1 MSRYTFINEKGIIT
15 FTDRETN
22 KQYEMTINDGIFKNV
37 ATGRTILGMPVGFGK
52 FLDEYYNDGEDF
64 VMRLMHYLRQ
74 NPQSYGINNYRYLA
88 TNLGVFQL
96 ASKYLNLADRIRNL
110 GVVPEHDWS
119 CDSCRKANLD
129 FVNDHFKAFSAYC
142 RATENPTVRGFVS
155 EYEQQYYFNAI
166 HIDKYHFTDEEK
178 GYIFQNRNCDCLRPN
193 SEYLPYAL
201 YYLSRGLYA
210 FSERSAIHQIQQYFR
225 LCEALEEKPQ
235 KEDFYRSF
243 INAKRTYQMR
253 KAEIDATA
261 LARNYNRKREALTF
275 ENDDFVVVI
284 PQTTADFKAEADEQH
299 NCVYS
304 MYLDKVIKGET
315 YVVFIRSKSNPS
327 ASLIT
332 CEVNRSGEIW
342 QYLTRF
348 NNRPT
353 DEAQIAFKHQYQAH
367 LREVWDN

>member
-15 FTDRETN
+15 FTDTETN
-22 KQYEMTINDGIFKNV
+22 KQYTMSINDGIFKNV

-74 NPQSYGINNYRYLA
+74 NPSSYGIDNYRYLA

-178 GYIFQNRNCDCLRPN
+178 GYIFQNRNVECLNPK
-193 SEYLPYAL
+193 SKYLPYAL

-235 KEDFYRSF
+235 KEDFYRAF

-261 LARNYNRKREALTF
+261 LARNYNRKREVLSF

-284 PQTTADFKAEADEQH
+284 PQTTADFKAEADAQH

-315 YVVFIRSKSNPS
+315 YVVFIRSKNNPS

-353 DEAQIAFKHQYQAH
+353 DEAQIAFKHQYQEH
-367 LREVWDN
+367 LWEAWNN